1 MSTILPVA
9 DQSSSADD
17 ASYTRPEYDLAL
29 PKWTRVRAAAEGQD
43 SIKAIPN
50 ILPKLNENDCS
61 PENKIRNQQYLERA
75 VYFNATGRTLEG
87 LIGLAFSRDPDID
100 VGDLKYLFDDANGQ
114 GVSIYHAAQKS
125 LSGVLQT
132 ARHGLLTDY
141 TNGRPSISGY
151 PAESIIN
158 WRTVRKDGK
167 SHLSL
172 LVLREVDEVDLGSFK
187 LEYIERYRVYRLING
202 EVNLQLFKRRLNG
215 TIEDEG
221 NVELALPSSIRSK
234 LTEIPFAFI
243 GSEDNST
250 AIQRP
255 PLRGLA
261 EMNIAHF
268 RDSADYQD
276 SVFWCGQAQPW
287 ISGLDESWR
296 DSILEKGLY
305 VGSRSPIPLPVGG
318 AMGYAQPNPN
328 TLAKEAMD
336 GKEELMVALGARVIE
351 RVGMTSKTATQAA
364 GDIATGTS
372 VLGLCCAN
380 VSEAMT
386 RAIAWCGLFHK
397 AKILSSAKFRL
408 TQDFTE
414 LTMDA
419 GKVDSLVRAWQAG
432 AFGGTDLRNYLRRMN
447 VIAPERTDAEITTE
461 VEAEVSVHTAQEIDV
476 IDATPVPTPAPA
488 PQKKPGVK

>member
-1 MSTILPVA
+1 MSTTPPVA
-9 DQSSSADD
+9 DQSSSADN
-17 ASYTRPEYDLAL
+17 ASYTRPEYNIAL
-29 PKWTRVRAAAEGQD
+29 PKWSRVRAATEGVD
-43 SIKAIPN
+43 AIKLIPN
-50 ILPKLNENDCS
+50 ILPRLNERDCS
-61 PENKIRNQQYLERA
+61 EDNRIRNEQYLERA

-87 LIGLAFSRDPDID
+87 LIGLAFTRDPDIN
-100 VGDLKYLFDDANGQ
+100 VGKLEYLYDDANGQ
-114 GVSIYHAAQKS
+114 GVSIYHAAQKA

-132 ARHGLLTDY
+132 ARHGFLTDF
-141 TNGRPSISGY
+141 TNGKPSISGY
-151 PAESIIN
+151 PAENIIN
-158 WRTVRKDGK
+158 WRSYNKDGK

-172 LVLREVDEVDLGSFK
+172 LVLREVGEFEKGDYT
-187 LEYIERYRVYRLING
+187 LEFIEKYRVYRLVNG
-202 EVNLQLFKRRLNG
+202 SVTLQLFSRKPNG
-215 TIEDEG
+215 TVIDDG
-221 NVELALPSSIRSK
+221 SVELSLPSSIRSR

-250 AIQRP
+250 AIQRA

-287 ISGLDESWR
+287 ISGLTEEWR
-296 DSILEKGLY
+296 DSIIEKGLY
-305 VGSRSPIPLPVGG
+305 VGSRSPIPLPIGG
-318 AMGYAQPNPN
+318 AMGYAQPAPN

-386 RAIAWCGLFHK
+386 RAISWCGLFDR
-397 AKILSSAKFRL
+397 AQPIADAKFRL

-432 AFGGTDLRNYLRRMN
+432 AFGATDLRNYLRKMN
-447 VIAPERTDAEITTE
+447 VIAPERKDADIITE
-461 VEAEVSVHTAQEIDV
+461 VETEVSIHTAQEIDI
-476 IDATPVPTPAPA
+476 IDATPLPPPPAPA
-488 PQKKPGVK
+488 KKPETK